1 MMRQSVLVIG
11 ASGQV
16 GRELVLSAPSN
27 YELVAPA
34 SREFDIRDAQSVAK
48 VFDRIRPDL
57 VINAAAYTAVDKA
70 ESERESAFA
79 TNADGAGNVARAC
92 SPHATPLIH
101 LSTDYVFDGRRTSAY
116 REDDPTNP
124 INVYGES
131 KLAGERQIRDARIP
145 GLILRVSW
153 VYGVAGSNFVKT
165 MLRLASQ
172 NVVRVVDDQF
182 GTPCAAADIAEAVW
196 RYAARA
202 DLREGG
208 RLLHYSS
215 QPPTTWFGFAKAIF
229 ETAAALQL
237 VGHVPQVDPI
247 STDQYPTSATRPSNS
262 ILDSSQFQRLIG
274 VEAPDWRDS
283 LRRVLLALRESQGG
297 HATA

>member
-1 MMRQSVLVIG
+1 MMRQSVLVFG

-34 SREFDIRDAQSVAK
+34 SREFDIRDVQSVAR
-48 VFDRIRPDL
+48 VIDRIRPDL

-116 REDDPTNP
+116 CEDDPTNP

-131 KLAGERQIRDARIP
+131 KLAGERQIRAARIP

-215 QPPTTWFGFAKAIF
+215 QTANDMVWFRQSDIRNRRCA
-229 ETAAALQL
+229 TA
-237 VGHVPQVDPI
+237 
-247 STDQYPTSATRPSNS
+247 SRSCSATRSDLDGPIHHQCDPSSNS

>member
-1 MMRQSVLVIG
+1 MMLRRVLIIG

-16 GRELVLSAPSN
+16 GREVVMSAPSN
-27 YELVAPA
+27 YEVVAPA
-34 SREFDIRDAQSVAK
+34 SREMDIRDAESVTK
-48 VFDRIRPDL
+48 VFARIRPDL
-57 VINAAAYTAVDKA
+57 VVNAAAYTAVDKA

-101 LSTDYVFDGRRTSAY
+101 LSTDYVFDGQRTSAY
-116 REDDPTNP
+116 REDDRTNP

-131 KLAGERQIRDARIP
+131 KLAGERQIHDARIP

-172 NVVRVVDDQF
+172 DVVRVVDDQF
-182 GTPCAAADIAEAVW
+182 GTPCAAADIAEVVW
-196 RYAARA
+196 RYAARP
-202 DLREGG
+202 DIREAG

-229 ETAAALQL
+229 ETAAALGM
-237 VGHVPQVDPI
+237 VRRVPRLDPI
-247 STDQYPTSATRPSNS
+247 TTDQYPTSARRPSNS
-262 ILDSSQFQRLIG
+262 ILDSSELQRITG
-274 VEAPDWRDS
+274 EDAPDWRDS
-283 LRRVLLALRESQGG
+283 LRRVLIGLGEGEAS
-297 HATA
+297 AT